1 MNIKQLSAGRFI
13 SAHIGAT
20 VYHDSR
26 HRLIKTKLEGG
37 VIGELMQE
45 IRSNG
50 FEFRDQYVLVGKEII
65 EL

>member
-1 MNIKQLSAGRFI
+1 MNIKQLSAVRFI

-20 VYHDSR
+20 VYHSR